1 MLENWLSPIHSP
13 LVNNYFS
20 DAYSCQGNFPDLSD
34 AKVVVFSRDSNFSS
48 IVRKS
53 IGQLYRHADVS
64 FIDIGVLTVDN
75 PSSIY
80 QVITELHDG
89 YILPILLGIDYKCF
103 IEFCSALQLEDKLH
117 NCAFISNT
125 IHLSDNAVHYE
136 NLGFQR
142 HIIPKFQFDELMV
155 GNEGLSLGHLRSR
168 QYTLEPILRDIN
180 YLHFDMASVRRSD
193 CPSSHRSL
201 PTGLHAAEAC
211 QIMRYAGE
219 GMRLKLVS
227 LDTTDLDDSDE
238 VEAMLVA
245 ELLWYLHEGISVRP
259 IHHPSVADRFKE
271 YIVELNEVDHSL
283 TFAQST
289 DNGKWWMKIDNAS
302 NKYVACAYE
311 EYQMS
316 IDEGIPDRLLKFI

>member
-1 MLENWLSPIHSP
+1 
-13 LVNNYFS
+13 
-20 DAYSCQGNFPDLSD
+20 
-34 AKVVVFSRDSNFSS
+34 
-48 IVRKS
+48 
-53 IGQLYRHADVS
+53 
-64 FIDIGVLTVDN
+64 
-75 PSSIY
+75 
-80 QVITELHDG
+80 VITELHDG